1 MRYGVRKTRRL
12 VLLGAVFLSLGGVAY
27 KVFETVSEAR
37 RQVRENPVKAL
48 DYLPESALHVKEF
61 RRSKV
66 ENGRKVWEVMGEEAD
81 YYKDQQEAVIKRPR
95 FFYYNRHGEAAETA
109 GEVARMFLGEKEL
122 QRLQIEGG
130 IEVRYQNYLL
140 KSEEAIYLPQEQRI
154 VLPKRTTVVGDGLEL
169 EGARMEVELETK
181 VMRMLNGVKT
191 KIEQEKMKKSK
202 GAKATQVSEG

>member
-1 MRYGVRKTRRL
+1 VRKARRL
-12 VLLGAVFLSLGGVAY
+12 VLLVAVFLSLGAVGY

-37 RQVRENPVKAL
+37 REVREDPVKAL

-81 YYKDQQEAVIKRPR
+81 YYKDHREAVIKRPR
-95 FFYYNRHGEAAETA
+95 FLYYNREGEAAETA

-122 QRLQIEGG
+122 EKLQIEGG

-154 VLPKRTTVVGDGLEL
+154 VFPKRTTVVGDGLEL

-181 VMRMLNGVKT
+181 IMRMLNGVKT
-191 KIEQEKMKKSK
+191 KIEQEKLNKSK
-202 GAKATQVSEG
+202 RATKATQVSEG